1 MKSGKISLTLYLKE
15 VCFMRIPL
23 RFQITEYDCG
33 TVALHNAISYLFERE
48 NIPAELIKFISLY
61 TLDCYDKSGALGQE
75 GTSVEAMNMICR
87 SINDYSSKNNLG
99 VNCTHLDKKSVNLDI
114 IKKCIEEQGCVLL
127 RTYLDGDH
135 YVLITDVDDEYVYI
149 WDSYYLDEDYYN
161 KEKEI
166 IIELNKPFKYNRKVL
181 LDRFNLSKKID
192 FSLGEVSKRYC
203 ILFNKNK

>member
-1 MKSGKISLTLYLKE
+1 M
-15 VCFMRIPL
+15 
-23 RFQITEYDCG
+23 
-33 TVALHNAISYLFERE
+33 
-48 NIPAELIKFISLY
+48 Y
-61 TLDCYDKSGALGQE
+61 TLDWYDKSGTLGQE
-75 GTSVEAMNMICR
+75 GTSVETMNMICR

-99 VNCTHLDKKSVNLDI
+99 VNCTHLDKKSVNVDV
-114 IKKCIEEQGCVLL
+114 IKKCVEELGCVLL
-127 RTYLDGDH
+127 RT
-135 YVLITDVDDEYVYI
+135 
-149 WDSYYLDEDYYN
+149 YLDEDYYN